1 MKNLLE
7 FIKESSDDT
16 KSGAGTNLKKADD
29 VIAYAKTLSDFT
41 FNDEET
47 GWDKNG
53 KAFSLTNKNGLKM
66 IVDFANNSEYVY
78 DFEDKDGNSLYSKPS
93 TADTSETDWKVLLN
107 PKTWADKR
115 ISELKSSI
123 SKYEGLAKRAKTQY
137 DRYDRSSDYQ
147 KYLDNKKSVQSLNN
161 KLEKVKKIASLA

>member
-16 KSGAGTNLKKADD
+16 KSLPSTNLKKADD
-29 VIAYAKTLSDFT
+29 VISYAKTLSDFT

-66 IVDFANNSEYVY
+66 IVDFANNSEYIY
-78 DFEDKDGNSLYSKPS
+78 DFEDKDGNRLYSKLS
-93 TADTSETDWKVLLN
+93 TANTSETDWKVLLN

-115 ISELKSSI
+115 ISVLKSSI
-123 SKYEGLAKRAKTQY
+123 SKYEGLTKRAKTQY

-147 KYLDNKKSVQSLNN
+147 KYLDNKKYVQSLNN
-161 KLEKVKKIASLA
+161 KLERVKKIASLA